1 MQLSTKGRYAV
12 IALLS
17 LYEALKNVSV
27 VPLSYIAEKESISIA
42 YLEQLFVRL
51 RKAGLVNSVRGSA
64 GGYYL
69 AKEANFISL
78 AEIIVAAEENIVF
91 TQCSPLSPQGCA
103 AKGALCK
110 THHLWEELSN
120 QLFTFLDG
128 VTLFSLS
135 QGHFP
140 KAQDSKWLQRKQVAN
155 D

>member
-12 IALLS
+12 TAMLS
-17 LYEALKNVSV
+17 LHEALKKASV
-27 VPLSYIAEKESISIA
+27 VPLSYISEQEGISVS

-51 RKAGLVNSVRGSA
+51 RKAGIVNSVRGSS

-69 AKEANFISL
+69 AKEASFISL

-91 TQCSPLSPQGCA
+91 TQCRPDSPKGCA
-103 AKGALCK
+103 IKGAMCK

-120 QLFTFLDG
+120 QLFVFLEG
-128 VTLFSLS
+128 VSLLS
-135 QGHFP
+135 LAQGHVAKSAP
-140 KAQDSKWLQRKQVAN
+140 SKWLKSKKVVN

>member
-12 IALLS
+12 TAMLS
-17 LYEALKNVSV
+17 LHEALKETSV
-27 VPLSYIAEKESISIA
+27 VPLSYISEQEGISVS

-51 RKAGLVNSVRGSA
+51 RKAGIVTSVRGSS

-69 AKEANFISL
+69 AKDAAFISL

-91 TQCSPLSPQGCA
+91 TQCKRNSLKGCA
-103 AKGALCK
+103 TKGAVCK

-120 QLFTFLDG
+120 QLFKFLDN
-128 VTLFSLS
+128 VTLLGLAQGELS
-135 QGHFP
+135 QV
-140 KAQDSKWLQRKQVAN
+140 ANVKWLERKQVAN